1 MAFDCRFDPD
11 VEYWQGPGTRSAR
24 DWLRDLR
31 SYQAVCGFGEVPP
44 KTHEPFGPLAQWVQR
59 MRRYAD
65 SGKLPFEIAAEL
77 AVMGVPLELDRAKQK
92 TAATQEDNSFERNLA
107 QLQDWIRAEVTPV
120 ANLTYLESREDTMA
134 RQCYTF
140 LEHMRLKRRQGVL
153 KPDHL
158 KTLRALALQ
167 INGASIKD
175 WLAPNE
181 SLRDIEKM
189 AAQGEDL
196 CPLPWTTMGAAA
208 VAAWL
213 ERAAR
218 EQWRPAVYVPG
229 LGVEPVDLGRMN
241 RVFTTQPLAVRGDA
255 SGTLMLYGARNT
267 APTLIFRMRQ
277 PAERLTTLPVR
288 VAPMP
293 TRTGPDTGPGK
304 LLDTGARFGALTIL
318 ERVMRPAGEKRSGH
332 FYRCRCDC
340 GEIVVRQRDTI
351 VTREYATCGC
361 GIQRN
366 LAGRV
371 YGRLTVLNEYR
382 RIDGP
387 GRNTEWKV
395 TCACGN
401 QSWVRASALKS
412 GKTRSCGC
420 LRGQARAA

>member
-1 MAFDCRFDPD
+1 MAFDDRFDPD
-11 VEYWQGPGTRSAR
+11 AEYWHGPGTRSVN
-24 DWLRDLR
+24 DWLHDLQ
-31 SYQAVCGFGEVPP
+31 SYQTVCGFGEVPP

-65 SGKLPFEIAAEL
+65 SGQLPFEIAVEL

-92 TAATQEDNSFERNLA
+92 MATTQEDNAFERNLA

-120 ANLTYLESREDTMA
+120 ANLTYRESREDTMA

-140 LEHMRLKRRQGVL
+140 LEHMRLKLRQGVL
-153 KPDHL
+153 KAEHL
-158 KTLRALALQ
+158 KTLRALALK
-167 INGASIKD
+167 INGATIKE
-175 WLAPNE
+175 WLTPTE

-189 AAQGEDL
+189 VTQGDGRRR
-196 CPLPWTTMGAAA
+196 LPWTAMDRAT
-208 VAAWL
+208 VVAWL

-218 EQWRPAVYVPG
+218 ENWRLAVYVPG
-229 LGVEPVDLGRMN
+229 RGVEPAGLGHMD
-241 RVFTTQPLAVRGDA
+241 RVLTSRPLAVRGDA
-255 SGTLMLYGARNT
+255 SGTLMLNGSLKT
-267 APTLIFRMRQ
+267 APMLIFRMRQ
-277 PAERLTTLPVR
+277 PEERLSTSPVR

-293 TRTGPDTGPGK
+293 TRIGPDTGPGK
-304 LLDTGARFGALTIL
+304 PLDSGARFGALTIL
-318 ERVMRPAGEKRSGH
+318 GRVMRPAGEKRSGH

-340 GEIVVRQRDTI
+340 GEVVVRQRDTI

-366 LAGRV
+366 LAGMV
-371 YGRLTVLNEYR
+371 FGRLTVLNEYR

-395 TCACGN
+395 ACACGN